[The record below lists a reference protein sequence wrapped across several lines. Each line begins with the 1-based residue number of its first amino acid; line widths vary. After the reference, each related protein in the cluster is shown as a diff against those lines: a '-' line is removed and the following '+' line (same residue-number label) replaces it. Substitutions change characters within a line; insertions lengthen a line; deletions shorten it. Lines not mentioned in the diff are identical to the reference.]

1 MRTLRRTG
9 FAATLVTGLLLTA
22 SAVNGVSSMDTTLQ
36 LAATAPE
43 RPVFVSRHEARPAP
57 GPGWGGCDDHRD
69 HRHHRDDRL
78 T

>member
-36 LAATAPE
+36 LAANAPE
-43 RPVFVSRHEARPAP
+43 RPVFVSHEARPAP
-57 GPGWGGCDDHRD
+57 GPAWGGCDRAREHRE
-69 HRHHRDDRL
+69 HRDDRL